1 MKNKPT
7 QNIEKII
14 RFQIDRNLRFARK
27 LTKWDFFYVFR
38 PLCNENC
45 CKAKWKIF
53 CAVNTFWCVFCK
65 LWVWALDFY
74 ENTFRNHFI
83 GQKIAELRANAVV
96 LLYTKLIFGPVL
108 FSFHVWTK
116 IIVKRGKWYEV
127 IHHDFLCLSLRKI
140 NSNENHN
147 LKL

>member
-14 RFQIDRNLRFARK
+14 RFQIERNLKILQNETFC
-27 LTKWDFFYVFR
+27 VFR

-83 GQKIAELRANAVV
+83 GQKIAELRANMPLCYYILNWFLVQS
-96 LLYTKLIFGPVL
+96 YSRSTCEQRSSSKEGNDTKSFIMIFCV
-108 FSFHVWTK
+108 
-116 IIVKRGKWYEV
+116 
-127 IHHDFLCLSLRKI
+127 FLWEK
-140 NSNENHN
+140 
-147 LKL
+147 